1 MRGMGKRGMSHGL
14 FLLCLLVPCM
24 WSPILRPAFGMAGKD
39 SFSKDLPK
47 RWPQIV
53 LSDPKKLERIASH
66 LRERPPHIESTWSLF
81 ARLLRRVVTTLY
93 PDAQIKLEGS
103 NKDGTAL
110 HGISDFD
117 VWIDTKVALGRD
129 DRRQLFDKLLNDGGY
144 KCCIKPRYDGI
155 GRKAM
160 KFQIQESEDDD
171 PINVDVVCV
180 NMDHDIGLDEHDFPS
195 FTRSPSRKKARLRA
209 TEHVR
214 SCPKSAAAILM
225 MKAFTLDGRRSL
237 IPGYFLN
244 HFARRICEHTAH
256 TSSTLFYTMVQH
268 FLSFCELQ
276 ETADW
281 SAYPVPEWHGSRF
294 QRMILLRT
302 RQSDFQVVPQADV
315 IDSEILLDL
324 WKDCVDY
331 DWAHPGATRS
341 ARLRNVFRR
350 ASSVL
355 CLSLT
360 AVMDNDQ
367 DFIREHES
375 LKRCPENLWS
385 K

>member
-14 FLLCLLVPCM
+14 FLLCLLVLCM
-24 WSPILRPAFGMAGKD
+24 RSPILCPAVWDGWQRFVQQRFAKKMAAD
-39 SFSKDLPK
+39 SLVRSK
-47 RWPQIV
+47 
-53 LSDPKKLERIASH
+53 EN
-66 LRERPPHIESTWSLF
+66 LRGLLLICVRGLLMVNLRGACSPG
-81 ARLLRRVVTTLY
+81 LLRRVVTTLY

-103 NKDGTAL
+103 NRDGTAL

-117 VWIDTKVALGRD
+117 VWIDTKVALARE
-129 DRRQLFDKLLNDGGY
+129 DRRQLFDKLLNEGGY
-144 KCCIKPRYDGI
+144 GCCIKPRHDGI

-214 SCPKSAAAILM
+214 SCPKSAAAVLM
-225 MKAFTLDGRRSL
+225 MKAFTLDGKRSL

-281 SAYPVPEWHGSRF
+281 SAYPVPEWHGFS
-294 QRMILLRT
+294 L
-302 RQSDFQVVPQADV
+302 PAD
-315 IDSEILLDL
+315 DSFEDTPI
-324 WKDCVDY
+324 WF
-331 DWAHPGATRS
+331 PGRASGRCD
-341 ARLRNVFRR
+341 RLRNLVGFVEGLR
-350 ASSVL
+350 
-355 CLSLT
+355 
-360 AVMDNDQ
+360 
-367 DFIREHES
+367 
-375 LKRCPENLWS
+375 
-385 K
+385 